1 MDNAVIQSGSAVID
15 LSVYFSG
22 VDIYIPSNWHVV
34 NNTDCSFGGVEEH
47 HVSGVAEDG
56 PTLVMEGKVRFAG
69 VEIYRI

>member
-1 MDNAVIQSGSAVID
+1 M
-15 LSVYFSG
+15 
-22 VDIYIPSNWHVV
+22 

-56 PTLVMEGKVRFAG
+56 PTLVMEGNVRFAG